1 MRGKFIVIEGPD
13 GSGKTTLAA
22 SLAKRLLDRGERVR
36 IASFPSVG
44 PVGRFLRQIL
54 SGEIVLSEPKAR
66 TLAYLFESDRADFA
80 PKLRAAVQDGE
91 IVICDRYDLST
102 IVYQYLMNSLA
113 VNVVPERPVPL
124 VTFLLHCTP
133 EVARQRMTA
142 RGSKREIFETDET
155 QRRVCEL
162 YKEADSYLPS
172 DAMIHFDST
181 AMAVS
186 EMVEKALS
194 WLDTFTRANG
204 DA

>member
-13 GSGKTTLAA
+13 GGGKTTLAA
-22 SLAKRLLDRGERVR
+22 QLAKRLLDRGERVR

-66 TLAYLFESDRADFA
+66 TLAYLFEADRADFA

-124 VTFLLHCTP
+124 ITFLLHCTP
-133 EVARQRMTA
+133 EVAQQRMAA
-142 RGSKREIFETDET
+142 RGSKREIFESDET

-162 YKEADSYLPS
+162 YKDADAYLPS

-181 AMAVS
+181 VLSPGEMA
-186 EMVEKALS
+186 EKALS

-204 DA
+204 DS

>member
-80 PKLRAAVQDGE
+80 PRLRAAVQEGE
-91 IVICDRYDLST
+91 IIICDRYDLST
-102 IVYQYLMNSLA
+102 IVYQYLMNGLA
-113 VNVVPERPVPL
+113 VNIVPERPVPL

-142 RGSKREIFETDET
+142 RGSKKEIFETDET

-162 YKEADSYLPS
+162 YEDGHRYLPS
-172 DAMIHFDST
+172 DAMVHFDSAELNVD
-181 AMAVS
+181 AMVA
-186 EMVEKALS
+186 KALD
-194 WLDTFTRANG
+194 WLDHFASRNG
-204 DA
+204 EA